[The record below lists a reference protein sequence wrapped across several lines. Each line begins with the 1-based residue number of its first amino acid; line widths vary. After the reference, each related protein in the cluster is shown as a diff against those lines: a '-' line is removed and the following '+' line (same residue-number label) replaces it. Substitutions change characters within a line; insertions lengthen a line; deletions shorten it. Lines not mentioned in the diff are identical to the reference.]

1 MNKILIWAF
10 VFKLCLVSVFAQSV
24 HKQPLV
30 LISKSYAAKTY
41 ERWVRNVDSTVQ
53 IKLLY
58 GLSKD
63 SVNYYL
69 ARANGLIMSGG
80 EDVFPKRYGAVV
92 DTSLCGPFDAK
103 RDTMEG
109 IMIQYA
115 LKNKVPLMCICRGHQ
130 LLNVE
135 MGGTLYRDIA
145 KEYDK
150 TIAHPRVVKD
160 KDSEHWVKIKARSML
175 GSITKDTAGIINSA
189 HHQGIERLGKG
200 LRAVAFA
207 PDGTI
212 EGIELTNKKGYGFVL
227 GVQWHPER
235 MDYKSV
241 FSGNIARKFLG
252 EVKKFVR

>member
-1 MNKILIWAF
+1 MNKILIF
-10 VFKLCLVSVFAQSV
+10 GLFFKLCLLSVFAQNV
-24 HKQPLV
+24 QKQPLV
-30 LISKSYAAKTY
+30 LISKSYEARTY
-41 ERWVRNVDSTVQ
+41 ERWVRNADSTLR
-53 IKLLY
+53 IKLLF

-115 LKNKVPLMCICRGHQ
+115 LKNKIPLMCICRGHQ

-150 TIAHPRVVKD
+150 TIAHPRVIKD
-160 KDSEHWVKIKARSML
+160 KDSEHSVKIKANSML
-175 GSITKDTAGIINSA
+175 ASITKDTAGTINSA

-200 LRAVAFA
+200 LKAVAFA

-212 EGIELTNKKGYGFVL
+212 EGVELANKKGYGFVL

-241 FSGNIARKFLG
+241 FSGNIARQFLD